1 MFRHEHYLKS
11 LPYQVS
17 SKPSLSTLTGHQV
30 LGLLDLIG
38 TWEELIENAT
48 LLLSF
53 IHACKNMR
61 KTIKHHQL
69 FL

>member
-1 MFRHEHYLKS
+1 M
-11 LPYQVS
+11 
-17 SKPSLSTLTGHQV
+17 
-30 LGLLDLIG
+30 LDLIG